1 MIAGL
6 TVFDSQWLLSPP
18 LIVVGVVKNVTFVR
32 LNVARRDVEVYLQE
46 CFVIC
51 NHHASTYQ
59 DYSGTILET
68 FVHERLKVK
77 VTHRLMRH
85 GVSMGLELDLLASD
99 MNGNAYCFVNQ
110 YLVFTWRMNE

>member
-1 MIAGL
+1 MIVGL
-6 TVFDSQWLLSPP
+6 TVFDGQRLLIPP
-18 LIVVGVVKNVTFVR
+18 FIKVGCLKDVTFVR
-32 LNVARRDVEVYLQE
+32 LSVARRDVEVYLQE

-51 NHHASTYQ
+51 NHHASIYQ